1 VLAPVSKIRDTSRG
15 GGSGG
20 TENRTTTRRSR
31 LQLFQGIGWQD
42 PQQRRLGRFA
52 AASPT
57 TSAANVFVAELT
69 EGVNGYWI
77 DTTVLNW
84 KSFGATVVGIMSCS
98 VAHGTYAVGLSEGNV
113 MSMGVLLD
121 IGKKFCD
128 GYVGRVVD
136 LREVEDNCARIRNVI
151 DAAKDAV
158 HLR

>member
-1 VLAPVSKIRDTSRG
+1 VEVVVLRIGRRRG
-15 GGSGG
+15 VRVYHFFGKLPGKLGSNGVLDVVG
-20 TENRTTTRRSR
+20 DRA
-31 LQLFQGIGWQD
+31 LLAAVAC
-42 PQQRRLGRFA
+42 FA

-113 MSMGVLLD
+113 MSRGVLLD